1 MIRTLAV
8 GSAMVLLAIACAP
21 QPAATPEPDHGLR
34 CEPSPEMPL
43 EGRASPYDSA
53 TVAIS
58 GTQLKV
64 CYGRPSARGRTMIG
78 GEHVPYGE
86 LWRTGAN
93 EPTIVHTPIP
103 IAIAGVHLDP
113 GSYSLYTIPDPE
125 TWTVILNASTGQWG
139 HESRYTGEVA
149 AQEVGRGMVAA
160 ERTEAHIETFTIRG
174 EPADGDRAFLV
185 LEWERTRVR
194 IPVEAH

>member
-8 GSAMVLLAIACAP
+8 GSSMVLLAIACAP

-53 TVAIS
+53 TVAIA

-174 EPADGDRAFLV
+174 EPADGNRAFLV